1 MPDQAGHKKGDIHKL
16 RHQFYHTLFVWSG
29 VGSLWPSCA
38 PHLWHTNRNE
48 MRLRIRSKCQ
58 MRRGTKKG
66 KARVIHNLRLF
77 ACLFDLGFRQF
88 GCLACP
94 HGGSHCNPRLPV
106 IPGDPKCQIRR
117 GTKKVIIS
125 FPFWF
130 LLWYLSEPSNLRKI
144 FFGVIFD
151 SWHKKHIFEI
161 KIYQNK
167 IE

>member
-1 MPDQAGHKKGDIHKL
+1 MPDQAGHKKGGIHKL

-38 PHLWHTNRNE
+38 PHSWYTNRNE

-58 MRRGTKKG
+58 IRRGTKKG

-117 GTKKVIIS
+117 GTKKSS
-125 FPFWF
+125 FRSHFDSYFGICQSLATSERYFCCNFWF
-130 LLWYLSEPSNLRKI
+130 LTQKTYFW
-144 FFGVIFD
+144 D
-151 SWHKKHIFEI
+151 
-161 KIYQNK
+161 QNISK
-167 IE
+167 QN